1 MKDKTIKATE
11 SWCPDCRK
19 KIPAK
24 LVERGGK
31 VYLAKKCPVH
41 GKTEFLASG
50 SSRWYYDS
58 TAYVKPA
65 QKPLGYKMDYK
76 GCPESCGFCT
86 QHKQHTCLPVIEIL
100 DRCDMDCPVCLK
112 NFDGGFEFT
121 DEDFRGALG
130 GVLETEER
138 CQVIN
143 LSGGEPTLHPGLP
156 DFLKYAGSKGV
167 LQTTVSTNGLRLL
180 ADKKLRD
187 TFRRTGAIAALQFD
201 GFSPKTW
208 QFMRGQPDLLQ
219 KKLKLIELLEKEG
232 VKFSL
237 VGTIAKGVNDGEVT
251 KITDFFFSSKAA
263 SLMFQPLCFTGRAA
277 ALAEKHRITI
287 PDIVKLAERSSF
299 CGKGDFNPL
308 PCSHY
313 SCFALAYYLKGQ
325 GGKYISLKD
334 FIGRELYLDLISN
347 KTLPG
352 LDAAAFASVKQ
363 KLYALW
369 SAADTSSSNGAVLA
383 RIRTI
388 LRAMER
394 EGFTPKAALQA
405 GMGEMKAVFIHSFM
419 DAHNMDF
426 ERLQKCCNPYAKSDG
441 RLVPMCAQNSF
452 FSER

>member
-1 MKDKTIKATE
+1 MRGKTIKPTE
-11 SWCPDCRK
+11 SWCPECRK

-24 LVERGGK
+24 LVERTGK
-31 VYLAKKCPVH
+31 VYLCKSCPVH
-41 GKTEFLASG
+41 GASEALASG
-50 SSRWYYDS
+50 DSRWYYES

-65 QKPLGYKMDYK
+65 QRPLGYKTDFK
-76 GCPESCGFCT
+76 GCPESCGFCPE
-86 QHKQHTCLPVIEIL
+86 HKQHTCLPVIEIL
-100 DRCDMDCPVCLK
+100 SRCDMDCPVCLK
-112 NFDGGFEFT
+112 SFGKDFEFS
-121 DEDFRGALG
+121 DADFRGALG

-143 LSGGEPTLHPGLP
+143 LSGGEPTLHPRLP
-156 DFLKYAGSKGV
+156 DFLRYAARRGV

-180 ADKKLRD
+180 VDKALRD
-187 TFRRTGAIAALQFD
+187 AFRKSGAIAALQFD
-201 GFSPKTW
+201 GFTAKTCK
-208 QFMRGQPDLLQ
+208 FMRGQADLGA

-232 VKFSL
+232 VKYSL
-237 VGTIAKGVNDGEVT
+237 VATIAKGVNDGEVT
-251 KITDFFFSSKAA
+251 AITDFFFRSRAA

-287 PDIVKLAERSSF
+287 PDIVKQAEKSGFIS
-299 CGKGDFNPL
+299 KGDFNPL

-313 SCFALAYYLKGQ
+313 SCFALAYYLKGE

-369 SAADTSSSNGAVLA
+369 SAADSSSSDATVLT
-383 RIRTI
+383 RIRKI
-388 LRAMER
+388 IRSMER
-394 EGFTPKAALQA
+394 DGFSPKGALQA

-419 DAHNMDF
+419 DAHTMDF
-426 ERLQKCCNPYAKSDG
+426 ERLQKCCNPYAKADG
-441 RLVPMCAQNSF
+441 RLVPMCAQNACF
-452 FSER
+452 D